1 MAKLSAGILV
11 VRNLST
17 DPEFLLVHPGGP
29 LWKSRDAGAWSIP
42 KGEYLLGED
51 PLEAAL
57 REFGEELGV
66 SVPDGLLLSLGTIRQ
81 AGGKQVSAWS
91 VVGDVDTA
99 LVVSNSFE
107 MQWPPKSGRMQ
118 QFPEIDRAEFFSL
131 SAATDKLLA
140 AQIPFLE
147 RALATLRTPPL

>member
-11 VRNLST
+11 VRHLST

-131 SAATDKLLA
+131 SAAADKLLA

-147 RALATLRTPPL
+147 RALAALRTPPL